1 MNRKIKIAHIIESLG
16 RGGAE
21 RLLITNL
28 SYLDRSRFENTLI
41 YLFKREDLLS
51 EIIGIGIPNIC
62 LGMRSFYDWKKGFCS
77 LRHILKEI
85 NPDIVHTV
93 LQKADFYGR
102 LAAKSLRKP
111 TVISTLHECP
121 YYPEVFVDNPDLNKF
136 KYSIF
141 KQLDKSSA
149 RLCNDGFIVVSQ
161 FTKQSLQRYFRVGDS
176 KIKSIY
182 SSIDLDYLDGIDGAA
197 VDLIR
202 EDIGI
207 EKDDVVLLNIGR
219 MAPQKGQKY
228 LILAMREVCNKMHN
242 VKLLIRGDGPL
253 RGYLTD
259 LIFELGLE
267 KTVFIVDKYRS
278 YSEIRSLFQLCH
290 AFVFPSLYEGLG
302 IVLLEAMALRKP
314 CVASNIGPIP
324 EVIRDGQ
331 SGILVAPMDHVG
343 LAGAIVNL
351 LSYPEK
357 MRAMGEE
364 GRKIVE
370 EKFNIRTNIK
380 LLEGAYQEL
389 SKILR
394 LRNMQCQNS

>member
-1 MNRKIKIAHIIESLG
+1 MSRKIKIAHIIESLG
-16 RGGAE
+16 TGGAE
-21 RLLITNL
+21 RLLVTNL
-28 SYLDRSRFENTLI
+28 SYMDRSRFENNVI

-51 EIIGIGIPNIC
+51 EIKEIGIPSTC
-62 LGMRSFYDWKKGFCS
+62 LGMRSFYDWRNGFWS
-77 LRHILKEI
+77 LRQTLEEI
-85 NPDIVHTV
+85 DPDIVHTV

-102 LAAKSLRKP
+102 IAAKSLRKP

-121 YYPEVFVDNPDLNKF
+121 YNPEVFIDNPDLNKF

-149 RLCNDGFIVVSQ
+149 RLCNDGFIVVSE
-161 FTKQSLQRYFRVGDS
+161 FTKKLLQRYFGVGDR
-176 KIKSIY
+176 KIKLIY
-182 SSIDLDYLDGIDGAA
+182 SSVDLDYLDGVDGAA

-202 EDIGI
+202 EDLGI
-207 EKDDVVLLNIGR
+207 DKDDVVLLNIGR

-259 LIFELGLE
+259 LIFELALE
-267 KTVFIVDKYRS
+267 KKVFIVDKYRS

-302 IVLLEAMALRKP
+302 IALLEAMAFKKP
-314 CVASNIGPIP
+314 CVASNTGPMS

-331 SGILVAPMDHVG
+331 NGILVTPMDHIG

-357 MRAMGEE
+357 MRSMGEE

-370 EKFNIRTNIK
+370 EHFNIRQNIK
-380 LLEGAYQEL
+380 LLERAYQEL
-389 SKILR
+389 SKHYD
-394 LRNMQCQNS
+394 